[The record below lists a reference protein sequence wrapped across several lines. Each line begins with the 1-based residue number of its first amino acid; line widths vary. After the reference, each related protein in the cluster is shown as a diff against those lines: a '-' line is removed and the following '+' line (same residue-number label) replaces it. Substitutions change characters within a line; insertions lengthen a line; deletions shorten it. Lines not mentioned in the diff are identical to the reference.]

1 MPTITPKLGLN
12 KPANNEA
19 YNISKVTNENADILD
34 EKVLINPILNKE
46 IPIDTDSIVLIDS
59 EDTNKSKKFS
69 WLNIKSY
76 LQEKLISGTNIK
88 TINGNP
94 ILGSGDLVIATS
106 SDWNAITATLTYAS
120 ADSPTFVAN
129 TSIDLTSLISVGMK
143 LKLTQTT
150 VKYFIVTA
158 ITSTTITLYGGTDY
172 TLTNSTIT
180 LPFVSSMKAPIGF
193 PLDKNKWTVIFK
205 EGTTS
210 FSQAN
215 PTQNTWYN
223 MYSLAIP
230 IGLWEVEWS
239 AIIAA
244 ISNSSKTGVRVS
256 GTLSTT
262 NNGETNTNLSA
273 YQGADGASGTII
285 VLASV
290 NRKDNISI
298 TSKTTYY
305 LNIRTVSPTGDVQTL
320 TNSVNNQP
328 TIIKAVCAYL

>member
-34 EKVLINPILNKE
+34 EKVLINPTLDKE
-46 IPIDTDSIVLIDS
+46 TPIDTDSIVLIDS
-59 EDTNKSKKFS
+59 EDMSKSKKFS

-88 TINGNP
+88 TINGNNL
-94 ILGSGDLVIATS
+94 LGSGDLVIES
-106 SDWNAITATLTYAS
+106 GDWNSISTILTYAS
-120 ADSPTFVAN
+120 ADGPTFVAN
-129 TSIDLTSLISVGMK
+129 TSVDLTSVISVGMK

-172 TLTNSTIT
+172 TLANATIT
-180 LPFVSSMKAPIGF
+180 LPFVSSMKAPFGF

-205 EGTTS
+205 EGSTS

-230 IGLWEVEWS
+230 IGLWEIEWS

-244 ISNSSKTGVRVS
+244 ISNANKTGVRVS
-256 GTLSTT
+256 ASLSTT

-290 NRKDNISI
+290 NRKDNISLAN
-298 TSKTTYY
+298 KTTYY